1 MSRRRGA
8 HVLGCELNF
17 GPRVVETAQVLCFER
32 RLSLNRSARTVPR
45 RDAGDHQHR
54 DGLVKCPQGEVVVL
68 VVQKKVG
75 VEVAQRTGLR
85 KI

>member
-1 MSRRRGA
+1 M
-8 HVLGCELNF
+8 
-17 GPRVVETAQVLCFER
+17 VETAQVLCFKR
-32 RLSLNRSARTVPR
+32 RLSLNRTARPVPS

-68 VVQKKVG
+68 VVQEIVG

-85 KI
+85 KILPNDGTT